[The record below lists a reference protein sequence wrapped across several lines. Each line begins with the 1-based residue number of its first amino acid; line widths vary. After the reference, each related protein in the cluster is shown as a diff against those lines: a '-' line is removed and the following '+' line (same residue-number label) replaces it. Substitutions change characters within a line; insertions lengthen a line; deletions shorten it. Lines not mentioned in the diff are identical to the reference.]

1 MEYILNL
8 AYTALVKQHFSK
20 LIVNL
25 LLKIRYFSSFIAEVS
40 RKSEKKPGFIKIQRL
55 KLRSIDFHSDWKPKK
70 IVG

>member
-25 LLKIRYFSSFIAEVS
+25 LLKIRYLSSFMKRNQDLSRYIEV
-40 RKSEKKPGFIKIQRL
+40 QRFNEAGSNL
-55 KLRSIDFHSDWKPKK
+55 ICSALDF
-70 IVG
+70 